1 MGRHT
6 STQKLRDALT
16 FGGSQVQLMKVAR
29 ILLPRV
35 LSDQMSVT
43 QETSK
48 DIASWLGATYLPVGA
63 TSEDFG
69 EIPMP
74 AARSVL
80 SSRPNV

>member
-6 STQKLRDALT
+6 STQKLHNALT

-48 DIASWLGATYLPVGA
+48 DIASWVLPLKILERYLCQQQGQY
-63 TSEDFG
+63 
-69 EIPMP
+69 
-74 AARSVL
+74 
-80 SSRPNV
+80 